1 MSTTSLWPFD
11 NNVNVS
17 DLTRQQRKER
27 ELFIQNAM
35 EIFSWLPFQIGDS
48 QLHRPNVSIKP
59 LNWNERGILESEL
72 YDLNGYING
81 LYNDQYAVMKHVP
94 KELYIPYDRL
104 VYDSVKTRI
113 EYWPFTSAGRY
124 NPQPLRIHFSTIPE
138 SSAVYPIESTGE
150 LRWGVDG
157 KVCAATVRIFVN
169 SVCYSYSFGVVGRT
183 FMITKLETPGING
196 KPAILYSSSWELMDW
211 K

>member
-1 MSTTSLWPFD
+1 MSSNSLWPFD
-11 NNVNVS
+11 NNVNVL

-35 EIFSWLPFQIGDS
+35 EIFSWLPFRIGDS
-48 QLHRPNVSIKP
+48 QLYRPNVSIKP
-59 LNWNERGILESEL
+59 LNWNERGILENEL
-72 YDLNGYING
+72 YELNGYIGG
-81 LYNDQYAVMKHVP
+81 LYENEYAVIKNVP
-94 KELYIPYDRL
+94 KGLCIPFDRL
-104 VYDSVKTRI
+104 VYDTIQTHI

-124 NPQPLRIHFSTIPE
+124 NPQPLRICFSTVRDCMNECP
-138 SSAVYPIESTGE
+138 VESTGE

-211 K
+211 